1 MSGIKTSG
9 IMRTHLELLKVDRE
23 VARVLLVAAAR
34 EVLAAPA
41 MGLVLFLLF
50 VVVVPLRLP
59 CERQGFDVCESGHEK
74 REGAAEKHTLRQ
86 LRAPPFF
93 TAPGGFLRVSP
104 PRRLFFFGGMA
115 GKSTQSRD

>member
-41 MGLVLFLLF
+41 MGLVLFLF
-50 VVVVPLRLP
+50 FIIVVPLRLP
-59 CERQGFDVCESGHEK
+59 CEEKGFLMFVNGDRKARGRSGHAW
-74 REGAAEKHTLRQ
+74 R
-86 LRAPPFF
+86 
-93 TAPGGFLRVSP
+93 RVSGSE
-104 PRRLFFFGGMA
+104 RTA
-115 GKSTQSRD
+115 SH